1 MMSYSDRQAGRSRTQ
16 AETAGLFFS
25 CRRSLLQDRSRV
37 RPFAIRAEQGI
48 AGPCYMTAASS
59 DLL

>member
-25 CRRSLLQDRSRV
+25 YRGSRSRDRSRV
-37 RPFAIRAEQGI
+37 RFTYNQG
-48 AGPCYMTAASS
+48 
-59 DLL
+59 

>member
-25 CRRSLLQDRSRV
+25 CRRPLLQDRSLV
-37 RPFAIRAEQGI
+37 RPFVIRTEQGI
-48 AGPCYMTAASS
+48 AGPCYRTTAAS